1 MLAETYKAPS
11 NFLKSPQ
18 GGASLM
24 IAFRCT
30 RKNVLV
36 IGYDEIAASRVLS
49 ALEADAK
56 VTLVGPLS
64 LMCEELLYRIQDNQ
78 VEWLGERFE
87 EEQLIGNHL
96 VFVCR
101 SDDIKLCQAISHS
114 CCARRIPV
122 NVANQKDLSDFD
134 MTCSYRDQSLQV
146 AVSTNGLSAVN
157 LTHRILQSKIS
168 SSLSPSLGEAVK
180 NVGLLREGIEQL
192 DPGASN
198 SLRRYQWLS
207 HICEY
212 YSLERL
218 ASLTKGDIRELL
230 KTYEGGQ
237 KLEKIN
243 LKKSPISFLSSSSS
257 EQVIQADII
266 FADNVQF
273 AKSFLKLEGE
283 LNETPNNVQEIVLK
297 ALQEGKRV
305 VRLTERSPQELEKET
320 MLYRQ
325 HGYIPLF
332 LK

>member
-1 MLAETYKAPS
+1 MLAETYNPPS
-11 NFLKSPQ
+11 TFLKTPQ

-30 RKNVLV
+30 RKSVLV

-64 LMCEELLYRIQDNQ
+64 LMCEELLYRIQDDQ
-78 VEWLGERFE
+78 VEWLGENFE

-96 VFVCR
+96 VFVSR

-180 NVGLLREGIEQL
+180 NVGLLREGVEQL

-212 YSLERL
+212 SSLERL
-218 ASLTKGDIRELL
+218 AALTMDDIQDLL

-243 LKKSPISFLSSSSS
+243 LKKSPISFVSTSSK
-257 EQVIQADII
+257 QAIQADLII
-266 FADNVQF
+266 ADDVKL
-273 AKSFLKLEGE
+273 AKTMSLQGE
-283 LNETPNNVQEIVLK
+283 LREKPSN
-297 ALQEGKRV
+297 LQETVLQALEKGQRV
-305 VRLTERSPQELEKET
+305 VRLTECNQQELGQET
-320 MLYRQ
+320 LFYRQ